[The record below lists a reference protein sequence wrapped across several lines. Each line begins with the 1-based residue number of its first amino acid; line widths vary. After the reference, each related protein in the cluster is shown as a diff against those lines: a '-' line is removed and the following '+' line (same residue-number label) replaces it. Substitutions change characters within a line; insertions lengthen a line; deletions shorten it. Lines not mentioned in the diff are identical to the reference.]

1 MPPLITF
8 VARLSDGLP
17 LVANTAPD
25 AGTAV
30 NQDHKNQA
38 KDILRGLGGTRS
50 AARMSIDTNNNL
62 IFHYLLRDTLCYLT
76 LTEQSYP
83 KRLAFLYLEEIADAF
98 LESLANDHGD
108 RWREA
113 VDTTARP
120 YAFIKFEQ
128 VIQRKRKDFIDPT
141 SRQNTTKL
149 NEDLADIQSIMRTN
163 INEVLNRGE
172 KLENVSNI
180 SNNLVA
186 ESKKFKWGAK
196 KLSWQ
201 AMVNQYAPIAV
212 MVLFVLFVLYMKF
225 FW

>member
-1 MPPLITF
+1 MDYSLFIALNATPI
-8 VARLSDGLP
+8 
-17 LVANTAPD
+17 
-25 AGTAV
+25 
-30 NQDHKNQA
+30 
-38 KDILRGLGGTRS
+38 IYRS

-128 VIQRKRKDFIDPT
+128 VIQRKRKNFIDPT

-172 KLENVSNI
+172 FLWIVI
-180 SNNLVA
+180 QTLA
-186 ESKKFKWGAK
+186 
-196 KLSWQ
+196 L
-201 AMVNQYAPIAV
+201 
-212 MVLFVLFVLYMKF
+212 
-225 FW
+225 

>member
-1 MPPLITF
+1 
-8 VARLSDGLP
+8 
-17 LVANTAPD
+17 
-25 AGTAV
+25 
-30 NQDHKNQA
+30 
-38 KDILRGLGGTRS
+38 
-50 AARMSIDTNNNL
+50 MSIDTNNNL

-172 KLENVSNI
+172 CGLEVVSCCAHYLSLAQI
-180 SNNLVA
+180 HCLLYDAHNNN
-186 ESKKFKWGAK
+186 K
-196 KLSWQ
+196 
-201 AMVNQYAPIAV
+201 
-212 MVLFVLFVLYMKF
+212 
-225 FW
+225 

>member
-17 LVANTAPD
+17 LVANTAPNSNEV
-25 AGTAV
+25 T
-30 NQDHKNQA
+30 QDHKNQA
-38 KDILRGLGGTRS
+38 KDILRGLGGS
-50 AARMSIDTNNNL
+50 ARMSIDTNNQL
-62 IFHYLLRDTLCYLT
+62 IFHYLLRDSLCYLT

-113 VDTTARP
+113 IDTTARP
-120 YAFIKFEQ
+120 YAFIKFDTT
-128 VIQRKRKDFIDPT
+128 IQRKRKDFVDPT

-149 NEDLADIQSIMRTN
+149 NEDLADIQSIMRKN

-201 AMVNQYAPIAV
+201 AMVNQYGPIVAAGV
-212 MVLFVLFVLYMKF
+212 FVVFVLYMKF

>member
-1 MPPLITF
+1 MDYSLFIALNATPI
-8 VARLSDGLP
+8 
-17 LVANTAPD
+17 
-25 AGTAV
+25 
-30 NQDHKNQA
+30 
-38 KDILRGLGGTRS
+38 ICRS

-172 KLENVSNI
+172 FLWIVI
-180 SNNLVA
+180 RTLA
-186 ESKKFKWGAK
+186 
-196 KLSWQ
+196 L
-201 AMVNQYAPIAV
+201 
-212 MVLFVLFVLYMKF
+212 
-225 FW
+225 

>member
-1 MPPLITF
+1 MCC
-8 VARLSDGLP
+8 SSCLP
-17 LVANTAPD
+17 WHTGWTNSLQCFTSEYY
-25 AGTAV
+25 
-30 NQDHKNQA
+30 
-38 KDILRGLGGTRS
+38 RS

-83 KRLAFLYLEEIADAF
+83 KRLAFLYLEEIADSF

-108 RWREA
+108 RWRDA

-128 VIQRKRKDFIDPT
+128 IIQRKRKDFIDPT

-163 INEVLNRGE
+163 INEVLNRG
-172 KLENVSNI
+172 KGKSRI
-180 SNNLVA
+180 QI
-186 ESKKFKWGAK
+186 F
-196 KLSWQ
+196 
-201 AMVNQYAPIAV
+201 IH
-212 MVLFVLFVLYMKF
+212 
-225 FW
+225 